1 MKTNTLYIA
10 FLYALPL
17 IAAFLAAPKAP
28 AILWV
33 SSIVLAACLAM
44 HGISW
49 HLRKNQERH

>member
-10 FLYALPL
+10 VLYALAL
-17 IAAFLAAPKAP
+17 IAALLAAPKAP
-28 AILWV
+28 AVPWV

-49 HLRKNQERH
+49 HLRKNQERR

>member
-1 MKTNTLYIA
+1 MKTNTLYIT

-17 IAAFLAAPKAP
+17 IAALLAAPKAP
-28 AILWV
+28 AVPWV

-44 HGISW
+44 RGISW